1 MIPATVIIE
10 GPNGL
15 GCPRQVYFCFCF
27 CSSEVLPLPLPLPL
41 LLPLPLPYLARQT
54 PLEMLNIK
62 TNNLVARSECAGQ
75 LSSSDLRR
83 ARDIFGTSGQL
94 DVLAAEVGLNSE
106 VEVLEAVGDSLGL
119 AVVDLSAIDVSASL
133 LDDFPVRLVHRHGV
147 FPLERTEWSLRLL
160 VSDPFDVQ
168 AIDTVSAVTGLTV
181 SPVLALPHE
190 VAALIKT
197 HLGVGAQTLDGLIA
211 QESDEEVEVLGDLEF
226 DESEAAEMA
235 QQASVVRLV
244 NDILTEA
251 ANARASDIHME
262 VQAGGMKIRYRIDGV
277 LQTQPVPA
285 ELNRFQAAI
294 VSRLKIM
301 AKMNIAEK
309 RVPQD
314 GRIKLKVSGREIDIR
329 VSIIPM
335 LHGEGVVMRVLD
347 KEAMSFSLSGVGM
360 EADIDKQFQ
369 SLIRQPHGIV
379 LVTGPTGSGKTT
391 TLYSALAE
399 IKSERNKIITTEDP
413 IEYQLDGINQIQ
425 VNHKV
430 GLSFAASLRAILRH
444 DPDVCLVGEIR
455 DYETAENAIQAALT
469 GHMVFSTLHTN
480 DAAGAFMRL
489 VDMGVEPFLVAS
501 TVEGVMAQR
510 LVRVLC
516 QECREACMPT
526 HDEVPFDFPLDE
538 VTSESPVYR
547 AVGCRSCRGTGY
559 SGRKGIYELLVT
571 NDEIRQA
578 ATDRAGSVEIRRSA
592 LKNGMRSL
600 RQDGWRKVASGLT
613 SVEEVLRV
621 TKSD

>member
-1 MIPATVIIE
+1 
-10 GPNGL
+10 
-15 GCPRQVYFCFCF
+15 
-27 CSSEVLPLPLPLPL
+27 
-41 LLPLPLPYLARQT
+41 
-54 PLEMLNIK
+54 
-62 TNNLVARSECAGQ
+62 
-75 LSSSDLRR
+75 
-83 ARDIFGTSGQL
+83 
-94 DVLAAEVGLNSE
+94 
-106 VEVLEAVGDSLGL
+106 
-119 AVVDLSAIDVSASL
+119 
-133 LDDFPVRLVHRHGV
+133 
-147 FPLERTEWSLRLL
+147 
-160 VSDPFDVQ
+160 
-168 AIDTVSAVTGLTV
+168 
-181 SPVLALPHE
+181 
-190 VAALIKT
+190 
-197 HLGVGAQTLDGLIA
+197 QTLDGLMA
-211 QESDEEVEVLGDLEF
+211 QEGDQEVEVLDDLEF

-262 VQAGGMKIRYRIDGV
+262 VQARGMKIRYRIDGV

-360 EADIDKQFQ
+360 EEDINRQFQ

-516 QECREACMPT
+516 PECREACTPS

-538 VTSESPVYR
+538 VTADSPVYR
-547 AVGCRSCRGTGY
+547 PTGCRFCRGTGY

-578 ATDRAGSVEIRRSA
+578 ATERSGSLEIRRSA

-600 RQDGWRKVASGLT
+600 RQDGWKKVASGLT